1 MGSLSRFLGLQA
13 WESFVLHGTESFQ
26 EKEVSSFGKRG
37 SFELDEG
44 FRKEVGLGFMGS
56 VTW

>member
-1 MGSLSRFLGLQA
+1 MVSLSRFLGLQA
-13 WESFVLHGTESFQ
+13 WESFVPHGMESFR

-37 SFELDEG
+37 SFGFDEG
-44 FRKEVGLGFMGS
+44 FRKEVGFGFMGS